1 MPGEDARNPFRAVMA
16 PIEKVGAIPL
26 YRGTIA
32 RWTKTTTKG
41 TGTFVVVFVPSR
53 IDAGNKRQFLE

>member
-26 YRGTIA
+26 CRGTIA
-32 RWTKTTTKG
+32 RWTKTTTKV
-41 TGTFVVVFVPSR
+41 TGAFVVVPRR
-53 IDAGNKRQFLE
+53 IDAGNRRQFFE

>member
-26 YRGTIA
+26 CRGTIA
-32 RWTKTTTKG
+32 RWTKTTTKV
-41 TGTFVVVFVPSR
+41 TGAFVAVPRR
-53 IDAGNKRQFLE
+53 IDAGNRRQFFE